1 MTEEDGPR
9 RVTRYSVRPP
19 SRFVGKGADFR
30 LWIQRVELYFRE
42 ADVPRDKRGQ
52 ELASLLDDEPFRIV
66 SQMGLLRVDSGIDY
80 AAVKECLEKQFAPS
94 GLQLEWQRKFHT
106 GRQEQ
111 DESLI
116 AFSARLRMLVDKAY
130 PSWPAEERLE
140 LVRNQFIHGI
150 LSSSIQLKLLQQN
163 LDTLDAAVELACR
176 LESVESAQ
184 SSFQTAKV
192 AAGVTET
199 RDGSE
204 EGAQPGS
211 GYQDLVAQVQSLS
224 HQLDTLRRGKQTGP
238 RSFRGPCWECGK
250 PGHVRRNCPQR
261 RRDQTTR
268 DRGDRSVHFTSA
280 VACTLTL
287 QGAVEGHPTVMLVD
301 TGSSVTILHENIWK
315 KAVKGKELK
324 QATCQVM
331 AVNGESLP
339 LCGQAEVTLQ
349 VGSYSGV
356 HKVLVVRDMTQQCLL
371 GTDFLEQGHCVI
383 NMGTRTLTMA
393 GVKQQVP
400 LLGGVRGIACHVAVQ
415 ETTVIPPFH
424 QVRLPVRLETDSDVF
439 KDGRGLFEPK
449 PVFSDDHSGLLVAHS
464 VSYVSS
470 QGDTVIQLM
479 NVTST
484 PISVYAGEKVGVLS
498 ELQEEISANAV
509 KASGNGQP
517 VAARNAIDK
526 SIGVLLSDTEGL
538 TTGEREN
545 LRSLLQTLGDV
556 ISVGD
561 GDLGRTSVLRHK
573 IDTGSA
579 LPIRQ
584 QSRRLPFHQRG
595 VVKDMIDGM
604 LKQGIIEPSEGAWA
618 SPIVLARKKDGSF
631 RFCVD
636 FRRVNDVTKKDV
648 HPLPRIDDALDSLA
662 GAKWFSTLD
671 LACGYWQ
678 VEMDPA
684 DKEKTSFTTPFGLH
698 QFRVMPFGLSNAPG
712 TFQRLMSLVLSGLCW
727 STCLV
732 YLDDIIIFSQTVDE
746 HLQRLRDV
754 LQRLKDAGLKIKPS
768 KCQLLR
774 KSVLYL
780 GHIVSEKGVEV
791 DPKKTSCVRSWQVPN
806 DRECLRKF
814 LGFASYYRKFIPSFA
829 QIASPLHSLT
839 EKAKPWQWSQQC
851 NEAFDQL
858 KEKLLSPPILSFPQF
873 DKVFV
878 VDTDASQHGL
888 GAVLSQEGDHVIAY
902 ASRVLTKA
910 ERQYCATRK
919 EMLGMVWAVRC
930 FRLYL
935 WGRRF
940 IVRTDHNSLQWLRN
954 FKEPQGQVARWLDIL
969 AEYDFSVQ
977 HRPGLQHSNADAL
990 SRLPCKQ
997 CGLQTSTPP
1006 PGLPDAVKKGGSGD
1020 GAALLQ
1026 EGSVCFLSVE
1036 DPKQLQDKDADLRQV
1051 ILWLQHDDFPP
1062 VLPKDGSKC
1071 VQTLWSQ
1078 KDHLVLDGGVLYR
1091 RWEDVPGK
1099 GFNPH
1104 LQLVIPR
1111 TSIQAVLKEFHDT
1124 PTGGHLGLRKTL
1136 EKVRSRFYWPGQRHD
1151 VVNWCKACAE
1161 CASRKSPT
1169 RRRRAPMQS
1178 GLVGTPMQRVAM
1190 DILGP
1195 LPVTARENKYVL
1207 VVGDYFTK
1215 WVEAYPMP
1223 NMEAKTVAELFVNH
1237 FIARFGV
1244 PDVLHTDQGR
1254 NFESTLL
1261 KETCLLLGVQKT
1273 RTSPY
1278 HPQSDGL
1285 IERFN
1290 RTLLNMLSIAA
1301 VENERDWDLR
1311 VPLLML
1317 AYRTS
1322 TQESTGC
1329 TPFYLMFGREAR
1341 LPADVMFGLPPNFPP
1356 QQVNQ
1361 YALDLRARLEGAYRL
1376 VRDHMG
1382 IQHLRQ
1388 KTLYDRSS
1396 HGDPYKAG
1404 DLVWL
1409 HCPAVPRGKSPKLH
1423 CYWQGPYSVVKT
1435 LGDALFLIQHKDS
1448 PRKRTVVHFDRLKPC
1463 TVRSSEENVAP
1474 ASNEKTRVPAG
1485 PRSVLNTN
1493 GELEGDRPHEE
1504 PEPLLVE
1511 VEIEGPRQA
1520 AEPHPVVI
1528 EPGRARPVRDRR
1540 KPDHYGHNIYDT

>member
-211 GYQDLVAQVQSLS
+211 GYQDLVAQVKSLS

-250 PGHVRRNCPQR
+250 PGHV
-261 RRDQTTR
+261 
-268 DRGDRSVHFTSA
+268 
-280 VACTLTL
+280 
-287 QGAVEGHPTVMLVD
+287 
-301 TGSSVTILHENIWK
+301 
-315 KAVKGKELK
+315 
-324 QATCQVM
+324 
-331 AVNGESLP
+331 
-339 LCGQAEVTLQ
+339 
-349 VGSYSGV
+349 GSYSGV

-371 GTDFLEQGHCVI
+371 GTDFLEQCHCVI

-484 PISVYAGEKVGVLS
+484 PISVYAGEK
-498 ELQEEISANAV
+498 
-509 KASGNGQP
+509 ASGNGQP

-538 TTGEREN
+538 TTGEREK

-618 SPIVLARKKDGSF
+618 SPIVLARKKDEADELGI
-631 RFCVD
+631 V
-636 FRRVNDVTKKDV
+636 
-648 HPLPRIDDALDSLA
+648 
-662 GAKWFSTLD
+662 WFML
-671 LACGYWQ
+671 
-678 VEMDPA
+678 E
-684 DKEKTSFTTPFGLH
+684 H
-698 QFRVMPFGLSNAPG
+698 
-712 TFQRLMSLVLSGLCW
+712 
-727 STCLV
+727 V

-888 GAVLSQEGDHVIAY
+888 GAVLSQE
-902 ASRVLTKA
+902 
-910 ERQYCATRK
+910 
-919 EMLGMVWAVRC
+919 VRC
-930 FRLYL
+930 FRPYL

-1020 GAALLQ
+1020 GAALCRKGLFV
-1026 EGSVCFLSVE
+1026 SCR
-1036 DPKQLQDKDADLRQV
+1036 LRTQNSYRT
-1051 ILWLQHDDFPP
+1051 
-1062 VLPKDGSKC
+1062 K
-1071 VQTLWSQ
+1071 TLICGRMGANACRLFGLRKITWC
-1078 KDHLVLDGGVLYR
+1078 LMG
-1091 RWEDVPGK
+1091 
-1099 GFNPH
+1099 
-1104 LQLVIPR
+1104 LVIPR

-1136 EKVRSRFYWPGQRHD
+1136 EKEKTW
-1151 VVNWCKACAE
+1151 
-1161 CASRKSPT
+1161 
-1169 RRRRAPMQS
+1169 APMQS

-1311 VPLLML
+1311 VLLLML

-1341 LPADVMFGLPPNFPP
+1341 LPADVMFGLPLNFPP

-1388 KTLYDRSS
+1388 KTL
-1396 HGDPYKAG
+1396 
-1404 DLVWL
+1404 
-1409 HCPAVPRGKSPKLH
+1409 
-1423 CYWQGPYSVVKT
+1423 
-1435 LGDALFLIQHKDS
+1435 DS

>member
-52 ELASLLDDEPFRIV
+52 ELASLLDDEPFRI
-66 SQMGLLRVDSGIDY
+66 
-80 AAVKECLEKQFAPS
+80 
-94 GLQLEWQRKFHT
+94 
-106 GRQEQ
+106 
-111 DESLI
+111 
-116 AFSARLRMLVDKAY
+116 
-130 PSWPAEERLE
+130 
-140 LVRNQFIHGI
+140 
-150 LSSSIQLKLLQQN
+150 LKLLQQN
-163 LDTLDAAVELACR
+163 LDTLDAAVELACM

-184 SSFQTAKV
+184 LFSDCEGESRQGHARSEV
-192 AAGVTET
+192 RAGNAENRATYV
-199 RDGSE
+199 GI
-204 EGAQPGS
+204 
-211 GYQDLVAQVQSLS
+211 
-224 HQLDTLRRGKQTGP
+224 
-238 RSFRGPCWECGK
+238 
-250 PGHVRRNCPQR
+250 VRN
-261 RRDQTTR
+261 
-268 DRGDRSVHFTSA
+268 
-280 VACTLTL
+280 
-287 QGAVEGHPTVMLVD
+287 GAVIKPREIGETVMLVD

-315 KAVKGKELK
+315 KAVKGKKELK
-324 QATCQVM
+324 QATCPVM

-371 GTDFLEQGHCVI
+371 GTDFLEQCHCVI

-400 LLGGVRGIACHVAVQ
+400 LLGGVR
-415 ETTVIPPFH
+415 
-424 QVRLPVRLETDSDVF
+424 VRLPVRLETDSDVF

-449 PVFSDDHSGLLVAHS
+449 PSDDHSGLLVAHS

-484 PISVYAGEKVGVLS
+484 PISVYAGEKMSVLS

-526 SIGVLLSDTEGL
+526 SIGVLLLDTEGL
-538 TTGEREN
+538 TTGEREK

-618 SPIVLARKKDGSF
+618 SPIVLARKD
-631 RFCVD
+631 
-636 FRRVNDVTKKDV
+636 
-648 HPLPRIDDALDSLA
+648 DDALDSLA

-791 DPKKTSCVRSWQVPN
+791 DPKKTSCVHSWQVPN

-902 ASRVLTKA
+902 ASWVLTKA

-919 EMLGMVWAVRC
+919 EIWEWCGQFDALETVSLGPPVHCSHGSQLLAMAEK
-930 FRLYL
+930 LQ
-935 WGRRF
+935 G
-940 IVRTDHNSLQWLRN
+940 TAGTGGSL
-954 FKEPQGQVARWLDIL
+954 
-969 AEYDFSVQ
+969 
-977 HRPGLQHSNADAL
+977 HSNADAL

-1078 KDHLVLDGGVLYR
+1078 KDHLVLDWGVLYR

-1124 PTGGHLGLRKTL
+1124 PTWGHLGLRKTL

-1169 RRRRAPMQS
+1169 RRRRAPM
-1178 GLVGTPMQRVAM
+1178 GGTPMQRVAM

-1195 LPVTARENKYVL
+1195 LPVTARENK
-1207 VVGDYFTK
+1207 
-1215 WVEAYPMP
+1215 
-1223 NMEAKTVAELFVNH
+1223 
-1237 FIARFGV
+1237 
-1244 PDVLHTDQGR
+1244 
-1254 NFESTLL
+1254 
-1261 KETCLLLGVQKT
+1261 
-1273 RTSPY
+1273 
-1278 HPQSDGL
+1278 
-1285 IERFN
+1285 
-1290 RTLLNMLSIAA
+1290 
-1301 VENERDWDLR
+1301 
-1311 VPLLML
+1311 
-1317 AYRTS
+1317 TS
-1322 TQESTGC
+1322 TQESTRC
-1329 TPFYLMFGREAR
+1329 TPFYLMFGREVR

-1388 KTLYDRSS
+1388 KTL
-1396 HGDPYKAG
+1396 
-1404 DLVWL
+1404 
-1409 HCPAVPRGKSPKLH
+1409 
-1423 CYWQGPYSVVKT
+1423 
-1435 LGDALFLIQHKDS
+1435 DS
-1448 PRKRTVVHFDRLKPC
+1448 PRKRTVIHFDRLKPC

-1485 PRSVLNTN
+1485 PRSVLNNN

-1528 EPGRARPVRDRR
+1528 EPGRARPV
-1540 KPDHYGHNIYDT
+1540 